1 MVSILHFCYRYLTV
15 YETFPPP
22 YTRNILFGM
31 NTWWM
36 NALFSFGK
44 NKSGVQILSNL
55 LESNSKISSFPDV
68 QVVKRA
74 STQLKWSMMLTVKS
88 CKEIELGIVWSM
100 NVGCRYIHVKKAKEE
115 YWIPYVLSSC
125 TLLIC
130 TTTIA
135 YPPSHRDDF
144 WIRQIYKLHPYK
156 SFMLKTEAILC
167 LKWAGL
173 SWPYSDYIDL
183 PMTKSSV
190 LRYSRIVKFKAKI
203 YRILYY

>member
-55 LESNSKISSFPDV
+55 LESNSKMSSFPDV

-88 CKEIELGIVWSM
+88 CKEIELGIFWSM
-100 NVGCRYIHVKKAKEE
+100 NVGCRYMYIHVKKEE
-115 YWIPYVLSSC
+115 YWIPYVLARYFKTHVFQYIVDLHYYNCLSSQS
-125 TLLIC
+125 LRWFLD
-130 TTTIA
+130 
-135 YPPSHRDDF
+135 PPN
-144 WIRQIYKLHPYK
+144 I
-156 SFMLKTEAILC
+156 
-167 LKWAGL
+167 
-173 SWPYSDYIDL
+173 
-183 PMTKSSV
+183 SS
-190 LRYSRIVKFKAKI
+190 
-203 YRILYY
+203 

>member
-1 MVSILHFCYRYLTV
+1 MANTIFCHMFSSYEDLSKVIQVRSERKASVWQFIMVSILHFCYRYLTV

-55 LESNSKISSFPDV
+55 LESNSKMSSFPDV

-88 CKEIELGIVWSM
+88 CKEIQLGIIWSM
-100 NVGCRYIHVKKAKEE
+100 NLGCMHIHVKKGNQE
-115 YWIPYVLSSC
+115 YWIRYV
-125 TLLIC
+125 
-130 TTTIA
+130 
-135 YPPSHRDDF
+135 
-144 WIRQIYKLHPYK
+144 
-156 SFMLKTEAILC
+156 
-167 LKWAGL
+167 
-173 SWPYSDYIDL
+173 
-183 PMTKSSV
+183 
-190 LRYSRIVKFKAKI
+190 
-203 YRILYY
+203 